1 MPAGKAEF
9 FEVLA
14 QTDGMASLARQS
26 PNFGRREFGIPE
38 RNMSQRNEPSRVGP
52 APLVDVPVVVS
63 LQHHQGETFVF
74 VGTVKDMSLTA
85 ETPFL
90 AKCVKLGLEFNME
103 VAATDATQSHF
114 VLRLQLLRGEAAL
127 FREMCARIIPRV
139 K

>member
-1 MPAGKAEF
+1 MRPGGGPGVA
-9 FEVLA
+9 
-14 QTDGMASLARQS
+14 T
-26 PNFGRREFGIPE
+26 
-38 RNMSQRNEPSRVGP
+38 MSQAMAVKPRELMHKAINV
-52 APLVDVPVVVS
+52 ANA
-63 LQHHQGETFVF
+63 
-74 VGTVKDMSLTA
+74 VKDMSLTA